1 MKNVKKITNILI
13 LVFSILLLSIGV
25 ALLAQSFVYKDKGW
39 AVKLEFNS
47 NMIVLVIVGVVSL
60 IYSILRLINFKDEKK
75 ALFISLTVISLLVS
89 FYGLGEF
96 FKNLADGSTYG
107 ECQHYL
113 YFGLVSGVILAIV
126 LVNFINLIKTTKE
139 EN

>member
-47 NMIVLVIVGVVSL
+47 NKIVLVIVGVVSL

-96 FKNLADGSTYG
+96 FKNLADGYTYG
-107 ECQHYL
+107 EC
-113 YFGLVSGVILAIV
+113 
-126 LVNFINLIKTTKE
+126 
-139 EN
+139 